1 MPDLDLLRVVE
12 LRDRLGSDDDAEVL
26 EAARALHQAA
36 RKAGLSW
43 VELLML
49 LERLRD
55 ADRELL
61 ARIRAL
67 NQDVTKRVELLD
79 RLGNDDNADVVEA
92 ARTLHKEVTGPGL
105 DWDVLLTPEEH
116 EEPAYD
122 DADEDEDE
130 DEAEGEDEA
139 EDEPEVEVD
148 AEAFAEKVHDARDAE
163 SLALIER
170 MLARRQLA
178 EATRD
183 ELTGYKEDIAE
194 GEFDEAD
201 RKYVRAL
208 HGRLS
213 KRREAR
219 TR

>member
-36 RKAGLSW
+36 REAGLSW

-67 NQDVTKRVELLD
+67 NQGVTKRVELLD
-79 RLGNDDNADVVEA
+79 RLGSEDNAGVVEA

-116 EEPAYD
+116 EEPAFD

-130 DEAEGEDEA
+130 GEYEDEA
-139 EDEPEVEVD
+139 EDEPEVD
-148 AEAFAEKVHDARDAE
+148 AEAFAGDVKDSRDAE
-163 SLALIER
+163 VLALIER
-170 MLARRQLA
+170 LLARRQLA
-178 EATRD
+178 EATRE
-183 ELTGYKEDIAE
+183 ELAGYKEDIAE
-194 GEFDEAD
+194 GELDEAD

-208 HGRLS
+208 HARIS
-213 KRREAR
+213 KRR
-219 TR
+219 

>member
-1 MPDLDLLRVVE
+1 MAE
-12 LRDRLGSDDDAEVL
+12 LNR
-26 EAARALHQAA
+26 
-36 RKAGLSW
+36 
-43 VELLML
+43 
-49 LERLRD
+49 ER
-55 ADRELL
+55 
-61 ARIRAL
+61 II
-67 NQDVTKRVELLD
+67 ELLD
-79 RLGNDDNADVVEA
+79 RLGAEDDAEVVEA
-92 ARTLHKEVTGPGL
+92 ARTLHKEVTEAGL
-105 DWDVLLTPEEH
+105 GWDALLTPEDYQD
-116 EEPAYD
+116 PAFD

-130 DEAEGEDEA
+130 DEAEGEAEGEDEA

-148 AEAFAEKVHDARDAE
+148 AEALAEKVHDARDAE

-183 ELTGYKEDIAE
+183 ELTGYKEDIAD

-213 KRREAR
+213 KRR
-219 TR
+219 

>member
-1 MPDLDLLRVVE
+1 MAE
-12 LRDRLGSDDDAEVL
+12 LNR
-26 EAARALHQAA
+26 
-36 RKAGLSW
+36 
-43 VELLML
+43 
-49 LERLRD
+49 ER
-55 ADRELL
+55 
-61 ARIRAL
+61 II
-67 NQDVTKRVELLD
+67 ELLD
-79 RLGNDDNADVVEA
+79 RLGGEDDAEVVEA
-92 ARTLHKEVTGPGL
+92 ARTLHKEVTEAGL
-105 DWDVLLTPEEH
+105 GWDALLTPEEH
-116 EEPAYD
+116 QEPAFD
-122 DADEDEDE
+122 DADEADEDEDEDEDEAEGEDE

-139 EDEPEVEVD
+139 EDEPEVEID
-148 AEAFAEKVHDARDAE
+148 AEAFAEKVSDARDAE

-213 KRREAR
+213 KRR
-219 TR
+219 